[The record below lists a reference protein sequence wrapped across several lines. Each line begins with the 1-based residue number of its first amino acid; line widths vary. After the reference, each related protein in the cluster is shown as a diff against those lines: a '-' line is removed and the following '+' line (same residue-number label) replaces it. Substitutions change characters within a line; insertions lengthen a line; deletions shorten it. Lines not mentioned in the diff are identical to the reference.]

1 MAIAEEGLGPV
12 LVLAPEARLDAPGA
26 SELERLLA
34 DRWQNGHRHFVIDL
48 AGVDHI
54 SSSGLRV
61 LLALAQRLDGGAG
74 SVRLC
79 TLAAAVR
86 KVFDT
91 AGFTALFDIHADR
104 SAALDRH
111 PHRLEAATVLVE
123 TAAGLLGA
131 GGRGVA
137 AVTDQP
143 RADLAAALLGATAKP
158 PGSAD

>member
-12 LVLAPEARLDAPGA
+12 LLLAPRTRLDAPGA
-26 SELERLLA
+26 TELERLLE
-34 DRWQNGHRHFVIDL
+34 DRWQSGYRHFVIDL

-61 LLALAQRLDGGAG
+61 LLALAQRLDSGAG
-74 SVRLC
+74 SLRLC
-79 TLAAAVR
+79 ALAAAVR

-91 AGFTALFDIHADR
+91 AGFTALFDIHIDR

-111 PHRLEAATVLVE
+111 PHRLEAAAALVK

-137 AVTDQP
+137 AVPDQP
-143 RADLAAALLGATAKP
+143 RADLAAALLGAAAEP
-158 PGSAD
+158 SARSE

>member
-1 MAIAEEGLGPV
+1 MALVEESLGPV
-12 LVLAPEARLDAPGA
+12 LVLAPDARLDAQGA
-26 SELERLLA
+26 TELERLLD
-34 DRWQNGHRHFVIDL
+34 DRWQSGYRHFVIDL

-79 TLAAAVR
+79 ALAAAVR

-91 AGFTALFDIHADR
+91 AGFTALFAIHADR

-111 PHRLEAATVLVE
+111 PHRLEAAAALVE

-131 GGRGVA
+131 GRRGAA
-137 AVTDQP
+137 AVLDQP

-158 PGSAD
+158 PGNAD